1 VSALG
6 KAKRIVTDAFTPSG
20 RLSLMSRVA
29 DRISARVPPS
39 LHQHHVL
46 AADIL
51 GATQVLHEP
60 TERPRGASLRIGWI
74 VTPPVAGSG
83 GHTTAFRMVTE
94 LERAGHRCELVL
106 YDIFGG
112 SNSEREAVIRQG
124 WPQLKA
130 GVRSIE
136 SGLDG
141 FDAVVATGWQTAY
154 ALATRSAGLD
164 LHRFYFMQDFEPFF
178 YPHGYEYSLAEATYS
193 LDMNRI
199 ALGEMVASR
208 VRQAGSGCSV
218 VPFGCDTDTYHLT
231 GESERSGVVFY
242 SRAGTTRRGFLLA
255 AMGLEE
261 FHRRRPQVPIKVFG
275 PLEKAVLSF
284 PISWQGLLTPAQL
297 NDLYNTSV
305 AGLGMSFTN
314 TSLVV
319 GEMLSSGC
327 VPIVN
332 DSVDGRMDMPS
343 PYVRWVDANPRA
355 VADALEA
362 VVDKPPTD
370 VERIAASTNVNWAV
384 TQREFVA
391 ELTSVVTGDAGERD
405 SDRAS

>member
-1 VSALG
+1 MSVLG
-6 KAKRIVTDAFTPSG
+6 KAKRIVTDSLTASG
-20 RLSLMSRVA
+20 RSSLMSRVA

-46 AADIL
+46 ATDIL
-51 GATQVLHEP
+51 GAMRAAHEP
-60 TERPRGASLRIGWI
+60 TARPGGASLRIGWI

-83 GHTTAFRMVTE
+83 GHTTAFRMVAE

-112 SNSEREAVIRQG
+112 STSEREAVIRRG

-178 YPHGYEYSLAEATYS
+178 YPHGYEYALAEATYS

-199 ALGEMVASR
+199 ALGEMVAAR
-208 VRQAGSGCSV
+208 VRQTGSTCAV

-231 GESERSGVVFY
+231 GESERAGVVFY

-261 FHRRRPQVPIKVFG
+261 FHRRRPEVPIKVFG

-284 PISWQGLLTPAQL
+284 PISWQGLLTPGQL
-297 NDLYNTSV
+297 NELYNTSV

-314 TSLVV
+314 ISLVV
-319 GEMLSSGC
+319 GEMLSAGC

-343 PYVRWVDANPRA
+343 PYVRWVDSNPHA
-355 VADALEA
+355 VADALVA
-362 VVDKPPTD
+362 VVDDPPVD
-370 VERIAASTNVNWAV
+370 VDRIAASTNANWTA
-384 TQREFVA
+384 TQREFVTA
-391 ELTSVVTGDAGERD
+391 LTSVVTGAAGPGD
-405 SDRAS
+405 TSPAI